1 MKNDVRNKELLSA
14 YLDDELSA
22 SEKVEVEQ
30 LLQTSLELKKQL
42 EDLKRVK
49 QLAQQV
55 KRIPESP
62 YFETRLMSV
71 IESQNSQ
78 RSGIKG
84 WMPAAGL
91 AIVTIAVM
99 VVLKLNPGIINQ
111 MWNQQKGAIADFYKQ
126 NLQPVLF
133 AANLTNDDIFNFAF
147 NNELPL
153 DNSRKQYL
161 LLGYDDAGKEFF
173 EIRKNDKEL
182 KKESY
187 KDFVTAMNLDQKQK
201 ETVDSIIS
209 SYGTA
214 LESQVLVNDK
224 NTVAINPNLWNY
236 RKAIFADL
244 LVAAEKLNIKGFKKI
259 IPEGISDPEKIKV
272 VNAVAKLKTSPE
284 HQYIFVTPDSIF
296 ADNYQFNSELYEKEL
311 KKLNEDLK
319 NKQEELKQFAFN
331 FKTDSALKQGNITH
345 NFKVTVDSNIFR
357 IDIPDNQIASIRIP
371 DMDSLGNLIEQAT
384 NNIHFYAYKIPKVER
399 SKSGLKIEYYDNDS
413 IRSYEVKLN
422 GLNMDSLEAA
432 NQGIDLYRLN
442 ELKKVKPFSDSML
455 VKYQFDKDYYG
466 RYFSDDEFKKQ
477 MEELQKELDQMSKE
491 TKDWKIRVHKQ
502 VTKSPK

>member
-1 MKNDVRNKELLSA
+1 MKNEIRNKELLSA
-14 YLDDELSA
+14 YIDDELSP
-22 SEKVEVEQ
+22 SEKAEVEK
-30 LLQTSLELKKQL
+30 LLQTSLELQKQL
-42 EDLKRVK
+42 DDLKKVK

-55 KRIPESP
+55 RRIPESP
-62 YFETRLMSV
+62 FFETRLMSA
-71 IESQNSQ
+71 IESQKSQ
-78 RSGIKG
+78 KSGIKS
-84 WMPAAGL
+84 WIPAAGL
-91 AIVTIAVM
+91 AILTIAVM

-111 MWNQQKGAIADFYKQ
+111 LWNQQKDAIADFYKQ
-126 NLQPVLF
+126 NLQPVLY
-133 AANLTNDDIFNFAF
+133 AANLNNNDIFNFAF

-182 KKESY
+182 KKDSY

-272 VNAVAKLKTSPE
+272 VNAVEKLKTSPE

-296 ADNYQFNSELYEKEL
+296 ADNYQFNPELYKNEL
-311 KKLNEDLK
+311 KELNEDLK

-331 FKTDSALKQGNITH
+331 FKIDSVFKNERIGH
-345 NFKVTVDSNIFR
+345 NFKVTIDSNICR
-357 IDIPDNQIASIRIP
+357 IDIPNNQIASIRIP
-371 DMDSLGNLIEQAT
+371 DIDSLNDLVEQAT

-477 MEELQKELDQMSKE
+477 MEELQKELEQLSRE
-491 TKDWKIRVHKQ
+491 TKDWKIKVHKQ